1 MKRAKIMWVILMLGS
16 ACSQSSLDEIHER
29 ILTIDTHVD
38 TPLRLNREGFD
49 IGKMN
54 DREQGGGRLD
64 FPRMKKG
71 GLDAAF
77 FAVFLGQGPRTE
89 KGHFEAKKS
98 ALEIFADI
106 DTALMLNSHQAEL
119 ALTSQD
125 GYRIEKTGKRAVY
138 IGIENGY
145 PLGRDLTLLETF
157 YDLGARY
164 LTLCHTKNN
173 EICDSST
180 DPKGPEH
187 QGLSD
192 FGRKVIHEMNRL
204 GMIIDVSHSSDKAF
218 YDVLKETNAP
228 VIASHS
234 CSRAICDHPRN
245 LDDDMLRA
253 LAANGGVIQ
262 MCILSDYVKTIK
274 STAERDS
281 AIQAFKDKYNNFDKL
296 DKVAKQ
302 KAYLEWEDLNDKFP
316 KTLATVSDV
325 VDHIDHIVNVVG
337 IDHVGIG
344 TDFDGGGGVEGCN
357 DVSEMKNIT
366 QELLERGYSEKEV
379 EKIWGGN
386 FIRVFRQVEKN
397 AGEYSRSR

>member
-1 MKRAKIMWVILMLGS
+1 MKIVEIILVILMLGN
-16 ACSQSSLDEIHER
+16 ACSKNTVDEIHEN

-49 IGKMN
+49 IGKYN

-71 GLDAAF
+71 GLDAVF

-89 KGHFEAKKS
+89 RGHFEAKKN

-106 DTALMLNSHQAEL
+106 DTALTLNSHQAEL
-119 ALTSQD
+119 ALSSRD
-125 GYRIEKTGKRAVY
+125 AYRIEKAGKRAVY
-138 IGIENGY
+138 MGIENGY
-145 PLGRDLTLLETF
+145 PLGRDLSLLETF
-157 YDLGARY
+157 YNLGARY

-180 DPKGPEH
+180 DPEGPEH

-192 FGRKVIHEMNRL
+192 FGRRVIHEMNRL
-204 GMIIDVSHSSDKAF
+204 GMIIDVSHISDKAF
-218 YDVLKETNAP
+218 YDVLEETNAP

-262 MCILSDYVKTIK
+262 MCILSDYVKTIE

-281 AIQAFKDKYNNFDKL
+281 AIQAFKDKYSNFDKL

-302 KAYLEWEDLNDKFP
+302 KAYLEWEDMNEKFP

-337 IDHVGIG
+337 IDHVGVG
-344 TDFDGGGGVEGCN
+344 TDFDGGGGVQGCN

-366 QELLERGYSEKEV
+366 KELLERGYSEKEV

-386 FIRVFRQVEKN
+386 FIRVFRQVEKI
-397 AGEYSRSR
+397 AG